1 MFDSIPL
8 IPVYVIPFNAEV
20 PEVTYTSSDESVV
33 SIHFNEYNNKIEI
46 LTMKKGDA
54 TITATTKDGLSAKCL
69 VHIIGYDEV
78 KFPQSA
84 EFSLKEK
91 DITLKKGS
99 YSRIIPEYGN
109 PRMPGLSY
117 IFDTS
122 DESLV
127 EINPAGYI
135 YAKKTGTAY
144 IGVKCSLSD
153 RIRFCKVTVTG
164 KDTDKNK
171 NKDVKKIKTKI

>member
-1 MFDSIPL
+1 M
-8 IPVYVIPFNAEV
+8 
-20 PEVTYTSSDESVV
+20 
-33 SIHFNEYNNKIEI
+33 

-78 KFPQSA
+78 KFPQNA

-91 DITLKKGS
+91 EITIKKGS
-99 YSRIIPEYGN
+99 YSRITPAYGN
-109 PRMPGLSY
+109 TRMPGLSY
-117 IFDTS
+117 VFDTS
-122 DESLV
+122 DESVV
-127 EINPAGYI
+127 EINAAGYI
-135 YAKKTGTAY
+135 YAKKAGTAY

-153 RIRFCKVTVTG
+153 RIKFCKVTVTG

-171 NKDVKKIKTKI
+171 NKDVKKIKRKI